1 MKPFIIV
8 LFMAALLGCSNQE
21 KIDYQQIESYQD
33 HSVPTL
39 EMDLTDT
46 SRVLLIFPHADDEI
60 VVGGL
65 IMFLKEQ
72 GASIHLLT
80 LCGHNEARGQ
90 ELNCSAA
97 RLGIEKVDV
106 AGLVNNTWDDIMED
120 KILFWYDQEDSIK
133 RIIQNKIND
142 FKPDVLVT
150 YDTEIGG
157 YGHPEH
163 RISAQ
168 LTEDLFLENKDN
180 PEFRPKHLLQLTL
193 SDKLESFFVAKS
205 PGYEWAKKL
214 TGSDGLPDPDFAL
227 DIRPY
232 WEAKNEAGLCYQSQ
246 IKILRKF
253 SLVYDEENKQSHINA
268 FSKEYYTL
276 LKR

>member
-1 MKPFIIV
+1 MKPIIIM
-8 LFMAALLGCSNQE
+8 LFMATLLGCSNQ
-21 KIDYQQIESYQD
+21 KTDYQQIESYQD
-33 HSVPTL
+33 HSVPPL
-39 EMDLTDT
+39 EIELADT

-65 IMFLKEQ
+65 TMFLKEQ
-72 GASIHLLT
+72 GASIHLLI
-80 LCGHNEARGQ
+80 LCDHKEIRHQ
-90 ELNCSAA
+90 EMNCSAA
-97 RLGIEKVDV
+97 RLGIEKADV

-120 KILFWYDQEDSIK
+120 SITFWYDQQDSIK
-133 RIIQNKIND
+133 SIIRNKIND
-142 FKPDVLVT
+142 FNPDVLVT

-168 LTEDLFLENKDN
+168 LTEDLFFENKDN
-180 PEFRPKHLLQLTL
+180 PGFRPTYLLQLTL
-193 SDKLESFFVAKS
+193 PDMLESFLVAKS
-205 PGYEWAKKL
+205 PGYAWAKKL

-232 WEAKNEAGLCYQSQ
+232 WDAKNEAGLCYQSQ
-246 IKILRKF
+246 IRILRKF
-253 SLVYDEENKQSHINA
+253 SLVYDDENKESHINA

-276 LKR
+276 QKQ